1 VTRVRSWLR
10 YAAVAGNVVYLL
22 WIIRNGIEQGFRGR
36 PVEVVSWVG
45 LLVLLILNA
54 ALLWHRQVK

>member
-1 VTRVRSWLR
+1 MTRVRSWLR